1 MSGPREDCLNQWDG
15 LWAAAARVAALDHV
29 HADEAATEPLQL
41 MVGAL
46 IYHRMALEAF
56 CDATLHDPVRQD
68 PASLKDLLSLPG
80 AALLE
85 PATAK
90 RAVMGGVHLASAS
103 LRLPTA
109 ILETM
114 DARPKARAAF
124 DGLCRDDSQGRPYD
138 WKRGECADVFDDPA
152 IGAHCDGSALTL
164 PASLVR
170 LLLFRE
176 DFGHGEEGRGRMDRW
191 VTEREGKFDEVRR
204 CRAFEAQRLLISWA
218 LNALEQPR

>member
-109 ILETM
+109 ILETI
-114 DARPKARAAF
+114 DARPKARAA
-124 DGLCRDDSQGRPYD
+124 
-138 WKRGECADVFDDPA
+138 
-152 IGAHCDGSALTL
+152 
-164 PASLVR
+164 
-170 LLLFRE
+170 
-176 DFGHGEEGRGRMDRW
+176 
-191 VTEREGKFDEVRR
+191 EGKFDEVRR